1 MGDLCALTT
10 NYVESLPF
18 RVPKFETFFRFMDKF
33 DELNEKKR
41 LKFLKKTIP
50 IMGSV
55 KEEMN
60 KLEESTCLDIS
71 IECETLKE
79 EINLNKSQT
88 SEPHTEVNKK
98 GSQEFEPSQKNSS
111 SIKIDDF
118 DMEIDMERT
127 VSEENAS
134 TTTVKDALEKAV
146 HIYKNYIMTN
156 TSRPN

>member
-1 MGDLCALTT
+1 M
-10 NYVESLPF
+10 
-18 RVPKFETFFRFMDKF
+18 
-33 DELNEKKR
+33 
-41 LKFLKKTIP
+41 
-50 IMGSV
+50 
-55 KEEMN
+55 
-60 KLEESTCLDIS
+60 DIS